1 MHATP
6 STSTPVTVHA
16 VGSRLWLLPSTPEGR
31 RLGAEVRPRV
41 PRVVSVLAFV
51 LSGLLVLGLSVAV
64 MFWVAAWVVQVFG
77 GQGPAGSVVHSAVV
91 LLGAVVLSLCVFAL
105 LIKAFLI
112 AVERVTGAGV
122 ARRQAR
128 LTASPLAVE
137 VPAHLWKSAVASY
150 AAYPHEDDVAQARFA
165 SGTLSDVLPWVDA
178 IPALSV
184 LWHGVRAG
192 EDGDE
197 LSDAILSRMTAQ
209 AAAREAEA
217 RAEAD
222 RRAAQERSQHDVL
235 LRRVEM
241 GLSEDD

>member
-1 MHATP
+1 MHTTP
-6 STSTPVTVHA
+6 STFTPVTVHA
-16 VGSRLWLLPSTPEGR
+16 VGSRLWLLPGTPEGR

-51 LSGLLVLGLSVAV
+51 LSGLVVLGLSVAV
-64 MFWVAAWVVQVFG
+64 MFWVVAWAFQVFSG
-77 GQGPAGSVVHSAVV
+77 LGPAGSV
-91 LLGAVVLSLCVFAL
+91 GAVVLSLCVFAL

-112 AVERVTGAGV
+112 AVDRVAGAGV

-137 VPAHLWKSAVASY
+137 VPAHLWKSAVAPY

-165 SGTLSDVLPWVDA
+165 SGRLSDVLPWVDA

-192 EDGDE
+192 EDGDA

-222 RRAAQERSQHDVL
+222 RRSTQERSQHDVL
-235 LRRVEM
+235 LRRVAM
-241 GLSEDD
+241 GLSDDD